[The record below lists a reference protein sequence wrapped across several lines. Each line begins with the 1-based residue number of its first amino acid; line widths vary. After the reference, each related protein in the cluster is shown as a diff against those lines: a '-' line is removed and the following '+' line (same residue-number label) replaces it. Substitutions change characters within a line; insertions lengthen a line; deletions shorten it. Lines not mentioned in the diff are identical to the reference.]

1 MTVKRK
7 SVLLF
12 ITSVNVDD
20 TVTIGSPGAPL
31 PEPIAQYAISKKLY
45 RVPEGAVINAIP
57 GADHTVTVYAG
68 FSNNSPSELITA
80 GTGQSYSFSVYG
92 ESMSILFYDK

>member
-7 SVLLF
+7 SVLLY
-12 ITSVNVDD
+12 ISSVNVTD

-45 RVPEGAVINAIP
+45 RVPEGAVINANP
-57 GADHTVTVYAG
+57 GTDHTVKVYAS
-68 FSNNSPSELITA
+68 FSNNSPNEVITA
-80 GTGQSYSFSVYG
+80 ETGQSYSFSVYG
-92 ESMSILFYDK
+92 ESMSIVFFEK